1 MKAYCVKKVGQM
13 FRKTKVAAAT
23 LCVGAAGLAA
33 VGPVWA
39 QATKIDVAPSEK
51 AKRDAEKVFSWMKI
65 SSAEP
70 KKAPATPAAPPV
82 VVQASKDDKS
92 QASKA
97 SAAKPGKADPAA
109 DAKAVA
115 IAETL
120 KANPPAA
127 GAAPGAVAAAAPQM
141 AAAPVAAAAMGA
153 NMPSAASS
161 LAPAST
167 NAGAVAASL
176 AAPVAAV
183 AKIPEPALDELIPV
197 AQGEPS
203 FPNNIMRNLRQG
215 RVQVTFDVKP
225 DGTVGDV
232 RVAST
237 SSSRLNSY
245 AVAAVQEW
253 RFKPI
258 SRSRQA
264 TVELGF
270 DME

>member
-97 SAAKPGKADPAA
+97 NASKPSKADPAA

-127 GAAPGAVAAAAPQM
+127 GAAPGAVAAAA
-141 AAAPVAAAAMGA
+141 MGA
-153 NMPSAASS
+153 NMPSAAAT
-161 LAPAST
+161 LAPASA

-183 AKIPEPALDELIPV
+183 AKIPEPALEELIPV

-203 FPNNIMRNLRQG
+203 FPNHIMRNLRQG

-237 SSSRLNSY
+237 SSLRLNSY

-270 DME
+270 DVE